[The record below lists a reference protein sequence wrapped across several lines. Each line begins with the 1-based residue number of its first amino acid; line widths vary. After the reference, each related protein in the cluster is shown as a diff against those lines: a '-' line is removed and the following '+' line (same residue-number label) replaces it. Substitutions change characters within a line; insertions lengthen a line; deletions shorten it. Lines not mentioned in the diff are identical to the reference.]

1 VWEDADRPLA
11 GVGLARQ
18 PKAVVALD
26 GARHAAARDPV
37 VVHDQDGDRVIGVTY
52 HEPTT
57 SLLLS
62 PAPPGEGRDGHLLCR
77 GVVVMLVDR

>member
-1 VWEDADRPLA
+1 
-11 GVGLARQ
+11 
-18 PKAVVALD
+18 
-26 GARHAAARDPV
+26 V
-37 VVHDQDGDRVIGVTY
+37 VVHDQDGDRMIGVTF